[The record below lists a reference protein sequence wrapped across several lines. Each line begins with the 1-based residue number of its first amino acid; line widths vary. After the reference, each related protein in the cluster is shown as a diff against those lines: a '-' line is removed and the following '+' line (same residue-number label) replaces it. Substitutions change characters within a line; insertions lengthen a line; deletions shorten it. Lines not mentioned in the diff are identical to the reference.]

1 MDAVNIQ
8 TKFGLGEIVTTHQRR
23 KGNQIIHDQI
33 GEAITIQVSL
43 MAAKTIYFV
52 RVGGQIL
59 PFGEDELI
67 RFLIMPHY
75 KLSELSAP
83 LRSRVEGLLPS
94 APKRRKARQ
103 GESPLVAS
111 LLRQIAS
118 AGLPAPVQEHRFHPI
133 RKWRFD
139 LAWPERMIAVEVD
152 GGVWSGGRHT
162 RGAGFVADCEKT
174 NEATAMGWRVF
185 RFPTPR
191 VSDGTAIAMLR
202 RVMA

>member
-67 RFLIMPHY
+67 GDPDY
-75 KLSELSAP
+75 D
-83 LRSRVEGLLPS
+83 
-94 APKRRKARQ
+94 
-103 GESPLVAS
+103 
-111 LLRQIAS
+111 
-118 AGLPAPVQEHRFHPI
+118 QE
-133 RKWRFD
+133 KGGYTD
-139 LAWPERMIAVEVD
+139 AAV
-152 GGVWSGGRHT
+152 
-162 RGAGFVADCEKT
+162 
-174 NEATAMGWRVF
+174 
-185 RFPTPR
+185 
-191 VSDGTAIAMLR
+191 
-202 RVMA
+202 